1 MITSDR
7 SRPKAV
13 NGYEIF
19 DPSAIFAVHF
29 IGETVRSC
37 YLMGVNERSGKNF
50 DQRKRW
56 LEEKLQPLAANF
68 AIDLLA
74 FSCMSN
80 HFHLLL
86 RSRPDVVA
94 TWDNTQVALRWWQ
107 LFPTRKVKLKIN
119 GEWFKTPA
127 TPTEFEL
134 NAIRN
139 DPVRLATIRL
149 RLSDLS
155 WWMRLLCQY
164 IAMRANAEDGMG
176 LGRFWQ
182 GRYKA
187 VRILDEESLLAC
199 AAYIDLNPIRAE
211 VAETLEQCDYT
222 SVQRRIQAITTT
234 ALDADSSG
242 ELPPEVARVA
252 VESATPPRADAFLAP
267 VSIDERKDSLGP
279 QPSRNGRR
287 SSDKGF
293 LAMAEAEYLEIL
305 DWLARDGVA
314 GKLGTTPLSAPP
326 VLERLG
332 IEPTCWS
339 AMVRDFGRA
348 FRNVA
353 GTAKSVSEARSCK
366 THRKFYRAR
375 V

>member
-1 MITSDR
+1 MAR
-7 SRPKAV
+7 LARA
-13 NGYEIF
+13 EIF
-19 DPSAIFAVHF
+19 DPSEIVAVHL
-29 IGETVRSC
+29 IGKTVRSC
-37 YLMGVNERSGKNF
+37 FLMGFDERSGKNF
-50 DQRKRW
+50 DHRKRW
-56 LEEKLQPLAANF
+56 LEEKLKHLAANF
-68 AIDLLA
+68 GIDLLA
-74 FSCMSN
+74 YSCMSN

-86 RSRPDVVA
+86 RSRPDIVE
-94 TWDNTQVALRWWQ
+94 TWDDTQVALRWWQ
-107 LFPTRKVKLKIN
+107 LCPTRKVKMEVD
-119 GEWFKTPA
+119 GEWIKVPA
-127 TPTEFEL
+127 EPTEFEL

-139 DPVRLATIRL
+139 DPVRLATIRG

-164 IAMRANAEDGMG
+164 IALRANGEDGAG

-199 AAYIDLNPIRAE
+199 AAYIDLNPIRAGM
-211 VAETLEQCDYT
+211 AETLEQSDYT
-222 SVQRRIQAITTT
+222 SVQRRVQAIKAT

-242 ELPPEVARVA
+242 KLPPDIERAA
-252 VESATPPRADAFLAP
+252 LESASPPRADAFLAP
-267 VSIDERKDSLGP
+267 VSIDERKDPLGP
-279 QPSRNGRR
+279 HASRNGKR

-305 DWLARDGVA
+305 DWLARDKVA
-314 GKLGTTPLSAPP
+314 GKRGSTPLTAPP

-332 IEPTCWS
+332 IEPTLWS
-339 AMVRDFGRA
+339 AMAKDFGRA
-348 FRNVA
+348 FKNVT
-353 GTAKSVSEARSCK
+353 GTAKSVSEARSRK

>member
-1 MITSDR
+1 MAR
-7 SRPKAV
+7 LPRA
-13 NGYEIF
+13 EIF
-19 DPSAIFAVHF
+19 DPSEIVAVHL
-29 IGETVRSC
+29 IGKTVRSC
-37 YLMGVNERSGKNF
+37 YLMGFDERSGKNF
-50 DQRKRW
+50 DHRKRW
-56 LEEKLQPLAANF
+56 IEDKLKILAANF
-68 AIDLLA
+68 GIDLLA

-94 TWDNTQVALRWWQ
+94 TWDDSQVALRWWQ
-107 LFPTRKVKLKIN
+107 LCPTRKIKLEIN
-119 GEWFKTPA
+119 GEWVKVPVA
-127 TPTEFEL
+127 PTEYDL

-139 DPVRLATIRL
+139 DPVRLATIRR

-164 IAMRANAEDGMG
+164 IAMRANREEGEG

-199 AAYIDLNPIRAE
+199 AAYIDLNPIRADM
-211 VAETLEQCDYT
+211 AETLEQSDYT
-222 SVQRRIQAITTT
+222 SVQRRVQAIKAT
-234 ALDADSSG
+234 ALDAGSSG
-242 ELPPEVARVA
+242 DLPPDVQRAA
-252 VESATPPRADAFLAP
+252 LESATPPRADAFLAP
-267 VSIDERKDSLGP
+267 VTINERKDPLGP
-279 QPSRNGRR
+279 HASRNGRR

-305 DWLARDGVA
+305 DWLARDKVA
-314 GKLGTTPLSAPP
+314 GKRGSTPLSVPP

-332 IEPTCWS
+332 IEPTLWS
-339 AMVRDFGRA
+339 AMVKDFGRA
-348 FRNVA
+348 FMNVA
-353 GTAKSVSEARSCK
+353 GTAKSVSEARSLK
-366 THRKFYRAR
+366 THRKFYLAR